1 MNPPAP
7 ILHRE
12 DAPSSMFFQQLMDIV
27 KQYGGPELLD
37 QFLHLKKHQENYLN
51 IHWEDISDSI
61 ALNLFRDIDYS
72 HILSLLRDDLLADQD
87 QLFLSH
93 QDIANL
99 CFQFGEYQ
107 RAREVLSFLY
117 NIVIDDTSE
126 QLANLRMML
135 AKLSF
140 LTNDWEESR
149 LQTHKALKIFED
161 LGDQIGRLN
170 AYNNLGILAYEQW
183 QTEKGK
189 EYFTKA
195 QSVISSLTSDNNDN
209 QSKQFLIQS
218 NLGVIEDIQGNSR
231 EAYRIFEQILESIGT
246 DQIQGKA
253 SVLIGKGISLRN
265 MREFTRAKSILL
277 EALELANQNR
287 LRHDVGLSN
296 MALADVE
303 TRLGEFEPATAHITE
318 AFTIFSKLQDH
329 VSLADTYRVFG
340 MLYREQGNFS
350 LAESQL
356 RISLT
361 LNEQYH
367 NLLNL
372 SETYYEYS
380 ILASK
385 QDDESRR
392 KHYLKQAIHFAQ
404 QMDAGSRIE
413 KLQKELATLTQ

>member
-1 MNPPAP
+1 
-7 ILHRE
+7 
-12 DAPSSMFFQQLMDIV
+12 MFFQQLMDIV
-27 KQYGGPELLD
+27 KQYGGQELLD
-37 QFLHLKKHQENYLN
+37 RFVYLKQHQENYLN
-51 IHWEDISDSI
+51 IHWEDISESI

-72 HILSLLRDDLLADQD
+72 HILSLLREHLLSSQN

-117 NIVIDDTSE
+117 NLVFDDTCAR
-126 QLANLRMML
+126 LADLRMML

-149 LQTHKALKIFED
+149 VQTHKAL
-161 LGDQIGRLN
+161 QIYEETDNRIGMLN

-195 QSVISSLTSDNNDN
+195 QSVISSIAPNHNDN

-218 NLGVIEDIQGNSR
+218 NLGVIEDIQGNSV
-231 EAYRIFEQILESIGT
+231 EANRIFNRILEAIGQ
-246 DQIQGKA
+246 DQIQVKLT
-253 SVLIGKGISLRN
+253 VLISKGITLRN
-265 MREFTRAKSILL
+265 MQKLDQASSVLK
-277 EALELANQNR
+277 EALELARQHR
-287 LRHDVGLSN
+287 FRRSIGLSN
-296 MALADVE
+296 LALADTE
-303 TRLGEFEPATAHITE
+303 TRLHEFKEAQTHITE

-329 VSLADTYRVFG
+329 VSLADAYRVFG
-340 MLYREQGNFS
+340 MLYCEQGDYS

-356 RISLT
+356 RISLK

-372 SETYYEYS
+372 SETYYEFS

-385 QDDESRR
+385 QSDESRR
-392 KHYLKQAIHFAQ
+392 KQYLMQAIHFAES
-404 QMDAGSRIE
+404 MDAGYRIE
-413 KLQKELATLTQ
+413 RLQNELATLTS